1 MPALTVYVHF
11 IPALATQVIQRARM
25 FLINFK
31 VVYDMLKAELAKKMH
46 FSIIYVPFPIRLAR
60 PFSTKIP
67 TVTAKKASKTPSTK
81 TATFQQL
88 KQAELCS
95 TSSVS

>member
-1 MPALTVYVHF
+1 
-11 IPALATQVIQRARM
+11 
-25 FLINFK
+25 
-31 VVYDMLKAELAKKMH
+31 MH
-46 FSIIYVPFPIRLAR
+46 FLIIYVPFPICLAR

-67 TVTAKKASKTPSTK
+67 TVTAKKVSKTPSTK

>member
-1 MPALTVYVHF
+1 ML
-11 IPALATQVIQRARM
+11 M
-25 FLINFK
+25 FNFK
-31 VVYDMLKAELAKKMH
+31 VTYDMLKAELAKKMH
-46 FSIIYVPFPIRLAR
+46 FLIIYVPFPICLAR

-67 TVTAKKASKTPSTK
+67 TVTAKKVSKTPSTK
-81 TATFQQL
+81 TAIFQQL

>member
-1 MPALTVYVHF
+1 M
-11 IPALATQVIQRARM
+11 
-25 FLINFK
+25 
-31 VVYDMLKAELAKKMH
+31 
-46 FSIIYVPFPIRLAR
+46 RLVR
-60 PFSTKIP
+60 PSSTKIP
-67 TVTAKKASKTPSTK
+67 TVTAKKATKTPSTK